1 MGKLNWLVV
10 STPLKKQPTSLIP
23 RTRICNTIHLHYI
36 NKMIGST
43 AKHTVDARNPAPPWM
58 IETLWI
64 MEKTIYQLVQDF
76 FHPQYQQPLNVRFV
90 HCQPETETA
99 DAQIQLKPC

>member
-1 MGKLNWLVV
+1 MDMGKLKWLVV

-23 RTRICNTIHLHYI
+23 PKRIFNTIHLHFI

-64 MEKTIYQLVQDF
+64 ME
-76 FHPQYQQPLNVRFV
+76 
-90 HCQPETETA
+90 
-99 DAQIQLKPC
+99 